1 MHKTLLL
8 GAALLLSTTAL
19 GVTIAAAARHV
30 EDRSTAAEAV
40 RAGADGKQ
48 RLASEHGSRRH
59 RDSHHKRAAGHDDD
73 EEDDDDDDDDGKAR
87 GAGGRQATP
96 APNAPVPDNGLFSG
110 KARPRVEVQ

>member
-1 MHKTLLL
+1 MHKSLLL

-19 GVTIAAAARHV
+19 GVTIAAAARHGD
-30 EDRSTAAEAV
+30 DRSTAAEPV
-40 RAGADGKQ
+40 RAGADGRQ

-59 RDSHHKRAAGHDDD
+59 RDSHHKRATGHDDD
-73 EEDDDDDDDDGKAR
+73 EEDDDDDDGKAR
-87 GAGGRQATP
+87 SAGGRQAAP